1 MAGGLEGHGGGIRSL
16 LDLLDEYEEA
26 VEYDL
31 IALGLRLDDLGTE
44 RLTWRDLWVIVNN
57 LPRSSAL
64 VRAVA
69 GTDAEWGLLEHLT
82 AVVADAVEVGNWQRQ
97 GKASAPKPKPIPRP
111 GAKSDEKKFGS
122 DPIPIKD
129 FDAWWSG
136 ASLN

>member
-1 MAGGLEGHGGGIRSL
+1 MAEGLGGDGGGIEGL
-16 LDLLDEYEEA
+16 LRLLDEYGEA

-31 IALGLRLDDLGTE
+31 ITLGLRLDDLGTE
-44 RLTWRDLWVIVNN
+44 RLNWRDLWVIVNN
-57 LPRSSAL
+57 LPRTSAL

-69 GTDAEWGLLEHLT
+69 GEDAQWGLLEHLT

-97 GKASAPKPKPIPRP
+97 GKAHAPKPKPIPRP
-111 GAKSDEKKFGS
+111 GAKSEAKKFGS

-136 ASLN
+136 AA